1 MSHSTD
7 SLSILYANGSVQTW
21 ELNTKVPDGKGSKLR
36 GGGKVAEPKLVKETT
51 VELGKTVGMALTS
64 GNNGRVAVLA
74 RGVES
79 SVITE
84 TGDQG
89 SAHDIGVDVER
100 VLYSSNG
107 KLLSVNKAGSF
118 VTGESAKYS
127 RDRI

>member
-7 SLSILYANGSVQTW
+7 SLSILNANGSVQTW

-64 GNNGRVAVLA
+64 GNNGQVAVLA
-74 RGVES
+74 RGADS
-79 SVITE
+79 SVIIE
-84 TGDQG
+84 TGEEG
-89 SAHDIGVDVER
+89 GVRDIGVDVER

-107 KLLSVNKAGSF
+107 KLLSVNKAGFF
-118 VTGESAKYS
+118 VTSEFTKRG
-127 RDRI
+127 RV

>member
-7 SLSILYANGSVQTW
+7 SLSILYANGLVQTW

-51 VELGKTVGMALTS
+51 VELGKMVGMALTS
-64 GNNGRVAVLA
+64 GNNGQVAVLA
-74 RGVES
+74 RGVDS
-79 SVITE
+79 SLITE
-84 TGDQG
+84 TGDKG

-107 KLLSVNKAGSF
+107 KLLWVNKAGSF
-118 VTGESAKYS
+118 VTGESAKYG